1 MNVITSDIEGVV
13 IIEPNVFDATFT
25 EIKKVKISSS
35 PFLWTCTCS
44 IYFSTTPMG

>member
-13 IIEPNVFDATFT
+13 IIEPNVFEQKRLKFLEGIPTFT

-35 PFLWTCTCS
+35 PFL
-44 IYFSTTPMG
+44 